1 MQIDIDI
8 NLLLDNDLSADDY
21 LALYALYRKGYK
33 ILAKLNLKPNWE
45 DLQKNGYVKL
55 GDTMEDHIVRQEFID
70 LFSSDFEQMFVELLA
85 MYPMKVQTTNGVRIL
100 HATDPKAKAN
110 KKARDRY
117 RKVVGNKRFIHDK
130 IIKLLA
136 TQLTVERGRL
146 DYLQNLE
153 VWINNYTWEKYAD
166 IEDSNGNNDEENR
179 ITRRL

>member
-1 MQIDIDI
+1 
-8 NLLLDNDLSADDY
+8 
-21 LALYALYRKGYK
+21 
-33 ILAKLNLKPNWE
+33 
-45 DLQKNGYVKL
+45 
-55 GDTMEDHIVRQEFID
+55 MEDHIVRQEFID